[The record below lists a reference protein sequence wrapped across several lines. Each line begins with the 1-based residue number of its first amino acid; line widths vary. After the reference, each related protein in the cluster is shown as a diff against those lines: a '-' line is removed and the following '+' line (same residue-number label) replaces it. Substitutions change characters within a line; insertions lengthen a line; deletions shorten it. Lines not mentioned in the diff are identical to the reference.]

1 MNRLNIIIIVINIC
15 LIEAIIIFNGL
26 RISFENTVLS
36 LGDKQIVLVENTR
49 FLDLKNTLES
59 EEVLK
64 VKKKNSKRWF
74 IKSLVAL
81 NF

>member
-36 LGDKQIVLVENTR
+36 QKNLNAILNNAEETYKINQEIQQI
-49 FLDLKNTLES
+49 
-59 EEVLK
+59 
-64 VKKKNSKRWF
+64 KKEHNLIDF
-74 IKSLVAL
+74 
-81 NF
+81 